1 MVTTPRRILVVDN
14 YDSFVWNI
22 VQYLARIGAEVTVWR
37 NDDPRLSAPGWAE
50 PFDGILISPGPG
62 VPAAAG
68 RSIEIIHEQGG
79 RRPIFGV
86 CLGLQAIGEA
96 YGAVVDRAPEL
107 RHGKTSTI
115 LHHGAG
121 CLAGLS
127 EPFTATRYHSLAI
140 RPETVPGVLE
150 VTATT
155 EDGVIMAVRHRE
167 LAVEG
172 TQFHPESVLSE
183 GGYAILANWLALC
196 GDRDA
201 PARAEGLTPLVELG

>member
-1 MVTTPRRILVVDN
+1 MTRPRKILVVDN
-14 YDSFVWNI
+14 YDSFVWNL
-22 VQYLARIGAEVTVWR
+22 VQYLARLGAEVTVWR

-50 PFDGILISPGPG
+50 PFDGILVSPGPG

-68 RSIEIIHEQGG
+68 RSIEIIREQGG
-79 RRPIFGV
+79 QRPVFGV

-96 YGAVVDRAPEL
+96 YGATVDRAPEL
-107 RHGKTSTI
+107 RHGKTSPI

-121 CLAGLS
+121 CLAGLP

-140 RPETVPGVLE
+140 RPETVPDVLE

-196 GDRDA
+196 GDPDA
-201 PARAEGLTPLVELG
+201 PARAEGLTPLVELD